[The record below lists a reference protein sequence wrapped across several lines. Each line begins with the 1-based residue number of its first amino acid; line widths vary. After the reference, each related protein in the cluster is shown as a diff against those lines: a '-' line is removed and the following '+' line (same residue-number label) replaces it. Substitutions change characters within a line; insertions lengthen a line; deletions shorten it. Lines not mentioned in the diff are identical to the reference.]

1 MKDTLTISRIRPG
14 QAMMSIHKSIDFM
27 RRCPICQHMI
37 DEAQK
42 EALKEEGKD
51 KND

>member
-1 MKDTLTISRIRPG
+1 MKETLTISRIRPD
-14 QAMMSIHKSIDFM
+14 QAIMSIHKGIDFI

-42 EALKEEGKD
+42 EAEKEGKN